1 MTKVSDEAFWNAF
14 RENAG
19 NYAATARALVKKY
32 NLDSYS
38 RTSVWLRAHSDKE
51 KLNEIIQEEL
61 DLAEHV
67 LAVGLRSR
75 NERVRVDTAKF
86 VLKHKGK
93 ERGYTERTEVTGA
106 NGSALS
112 ISVVTQDDNTRNAID
127 NL

>member
-1 MTKVSDEAFWNAF
+1 MTKVSDDAFWITF

-38 RTSVWLRAHSDKE
+38 RTSVWLRANADKE
-51 KLNEIIQEEL
+51 KLNEIMQEEL

-67 LAVGLRSR
+67 LSVGLRSK

-106 NGSALS
+106 NGVALS
-112 ISVVTQDDNTRNAID
+112 INVVTQDDNTRNAID
-127 NL
+127 SL